1 MIDDVEGSKS
11 PSFKVVCDA
20 NVLYPPKLRD
30 LLIRLHGTGLVKIR
44 WSDQILDEMVRAVL
58 RGQPWLK
65 EAMERI
71 VLGMQEA
78 VPDASVTGYEA
89 VIPKLRLPDPDDRH
103 VLATAIVSKA
113 NIIITNNLKDFPQAE
128 LDVFQIYARSP
139 DAIILQ
145 LLEDHPERV
154 IGAVAEQAMDTHSPV
169 LSLDEL
175 VDRLG
180 AGQIP
185 RSATAVREFLG
196 LADTGGG

>member
-169 LSLDEL
+169 LSL
-175 VDRLG
+175 
-180 AGQIP
+180 
-185 RSATAVREFLG
+185 
-196 LADTGGG
+196 